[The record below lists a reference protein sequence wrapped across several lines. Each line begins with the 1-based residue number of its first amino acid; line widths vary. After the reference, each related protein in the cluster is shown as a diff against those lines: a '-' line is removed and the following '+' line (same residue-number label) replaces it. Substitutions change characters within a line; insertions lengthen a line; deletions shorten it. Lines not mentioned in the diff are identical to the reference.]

1 VLLMLAL
8 YFLPSRT
15 PAESSSL
22 RGLRDVALAGGV
34 GMLVALLA
42 YAVLTRP
49 YESIAGFF
57 VENSVSGGGGY
68 NVVNVILV
76 DFRGFDTLGEISV
89 LV

>member
-1 VLLMLAL
+1 
-8 YFLPSRT
+8 
-15 PAESSSL
+15 
-22 RGLRDVALAGGV
+22 
-34 GMLVALLA
+34 MLVALLA

-57 VENSVSGGGGY
+57 VENSVSGAAAY

-89 LV
+89 LAIAGVGIYAMLAGFAPAQPTCDPQGRNCSTPSTR